1 MLCYTVWLENRQ
13 LRVFPFDPF
22 KTGDES
28 RAFNLAR
35 QMRDAIPTSSI
46 EFFGF
51 SGVGQLIKD

>member
-1 MLCYTVWLENRQ
+1 MLCYTVWLHNRQ

-22 KTGDES
+22 KVGDES

-35 QMRDAIPTSSI
+35 QMRASIPSSSI
-46 EFFGF
+46 EFFGV